1 MMTRKDYVKIAKAIN
16 NHSYSATKGG
26 MNYLVIEENLIN
38 ALCTIFT
45 EDNPNFSPS
54 RFQDACYTDAYLG
67 KEG

>member
-16 NHSYSATKGG
+16 NNSYGVDKE
-26 MNYLVIEENLIN
+26 LVIEENLIK

-54 RFQDACYTDAYLG
+54 RFTDACYVDAYLG